1 MYRAQ
6 EKHHVSRQDNF
17 DARKGTD
24 VFDRGSIQKRAA
36 VIATTHLFGVG
47 TSVERATAAAT
58 EVQRAAMAL
67 TSAYSTKQ
75 LEHIPHNPK
84 QTRITNSSRLESQQ

>member
-36 VIATTHLFGVG
+36 TIATTHLFGVG
-47 TSVERATAAAT
+47 T
-58 EVQRAAMAL
+58 
-67 TSAYSTKQ
+67 
-75 LEHIPHNPK
+75 
-84 QTRITNSSRLESQQ
+84 